1 MPVYWLLS
9 FHGCLWK
16 CLYCY
21 FLWPLTS
28 LWLFQPLAFSSSWRE
43 MGRLNQKAA
52 GGQPAPRA
60 AYLKGKADPYLPVPR
75 SRHCLWPIPQIS
87 VAGSDSHSCLCWEM
101 SQKGSGCTE
110 ERSRACSAPFPTDNR
125 EETNMEE
132 GAQGQRKP
140 ESKELLSP
148 GSGYTCMHLYEWV
161 YAGFFFFPHS
171 LWSMN
176 DDVNAQVIGIWTR
189 STTKILFT

>member
-16 CLYCY
+16 CLHCY

-132 GAQGQRKP
+132 GAQGSVRAGEQR
-140 ESKELLSP
+140 
-148 GSGYTCMHLYEWV
+148 T
-161 YAGFFFFPHS
+161 AFPRVRLHMDALIRVS
-171 LWSMN
+171 
-176 DDVNAQVIGIWTR
+176 ICR
-189 STTKILFT
+189 LFLFPT